1 VIPAGLRLEVAT
13 LEDARE
19 FAEVMSLA
27 DQFFTPGAEPVGPL
41 EAEEILSGYIDS
53 VEARK
58 TIDRASGRAQAFI
71 TVHPDY
77 SRKRIYCDNWQRP
90 GANLEKTSLEIS
102 LELAR
107 GIGREF
113 DLWIG
118 TNAKDLGYIQALTK
132 REFNLLRTYH
142 GLKAEITNHPY
153 PKLKNGLEM
162 LLISEDEKKIW
173 WATHQDSFSKHFG
186 FVPRPFEEWK
196 AMIDKAVGI
205 DLNARWV
212 LYLEGQAV
220 GFIECSDIKKDV
232 GAGFVDGIGVIQS
245 QQGNGYGELMLRW
258 AFAYYSSIGRK
269 SLELNVDTGN
279 ESGALRL
286 YEKLGFKVK
295 SSWQHFENKNW
306 ANL

>member
-1 VIPAGLRLEVAT
+1 MIPAELSLEAAS
-13 LEDARE
+13 LDDAKD
-19 FAEVMSLA
+19 FAEIMTLA
-27 DQFFTPGAEPVGPL
+27 DQFFTPGAEIVGPT
-41 EAEEILSGYIDS
+41 EAEEILNGYIDS
-53 VEARK
+53 VQARK
-58 TIDRASGRAQAFI
+58 IVDRASGKAQAFI
-71 TVHPDY
+71 TVHPDN
-77 SRKRIYCDNWQRP
+77 SRKRIYCDTWQRP
-90 GANLEKTSLEIS
+90 GANLEGASLEIS

-107 GIGREF
+107 GMSSEF

-118 TNAKDLGYIQALTK
+118 TNAKDLGYTQALTK
-132 REFNLLRTYH
+132 RGFNLLRTYH

-153 PKLKNGLEM
+153 PKLEKGLEM
-162 LLISEDEKKIW
+162 RLISEDEKKIW

-196 AMIDKAVGI
+196 AMIDKAVGV

-258 AFAYYSSIGRK
+258 AFAYYASIARQ

-286 YEKLGFKVK
+286 YEKLGFNVK
-295 SSWQHFENKNW
+295 SSWQHFENKGW
-306 ANL
+306 ATL

>member
-1 VIPAGLRLEVAT
+1 MIPAELSLEVAT

-27 DQFFTPGAEPVGPL
+27 DQFFTPAAEPVGPL
-41 EAEEILSGYIDS
+41 EAEEMLSGYIDS

-58 TIDRASGRAQAFI
+58 IIDRASGRAQAFI
-71 TVHPDY
+71 TVHPDS

-90 GANLEKTSLEIS
+90 DASLERASLEIS
-102 LELAR
+102 LEIAR
-107 GIGREF
+107 GISREF

-118 TNAKDLGYIQALTK
+118 TNSKDLGYIQALTN
-132 REFNLLRTYH
+132 RGFNLLRTYH

-153 PKLKNGLEM
+153 PKLENGLEM
-162 LLISEDEKKIW
+162 RLISEDEKKIW

-196 AMIDKAVGI
+196 AMMDKAVGI
-205 DLNARWV
+205 DLNARWI
-212 LYLEGQAV
+212 LYLKGQAV

-245 QQGNGYGELMLRW
+245 QQGKGYGELMLRW

-286 YEKLGFKVK
+286 YEKLGFKEK
-295 SSWQHFENKNW
+295 SSWQHFENKAW

>member
-1 VIPAGLRLEVAT
+1 MIPAELSLEVAT

-27 DQFFTPGAEPVGPL
+27 DQFFTPAAEPVGPL
-41 EAEEILSGYIDS
+41 EAEEMLSGYIDS

-58 TIDRASGRAQAFI
+58 IIDKASGRAQAFI
-71 TVHPDY
+71 TVHPDS

-90 GANLEKTSLEIS
+90 DASLERASLEIS
-102 LELAR
+102 LEIAR
-107 GIGREF
+107 GISREF

-118 TNAKDLGYIQALTK
+118 TNSKDLGYIQALNE
-132 REFNLLRTYH
+132 RGFNLLRTYH

-153 PKLKNGLEM
+153 PKLENGLEM
-162 LLISEDEKKIW
+162 RLISEDEKKIW

-196 AMIDKAVGI
+196 AMMDKAVGI
-205 DLNARWV
+205 DLNARWI
-212 LYLEGQAV
+212 LYLKGQAV

-245 QQGNGYGELMLRW
+245 QQGKGYGELMLRW
-258 AFAYYSSIGRK
+258 AFAYYASIAR
-269 SLELNVDTGN
+269 SALELNVDTGN

-295 SSWQHFENKNW
+295 SSWQHFENKDW